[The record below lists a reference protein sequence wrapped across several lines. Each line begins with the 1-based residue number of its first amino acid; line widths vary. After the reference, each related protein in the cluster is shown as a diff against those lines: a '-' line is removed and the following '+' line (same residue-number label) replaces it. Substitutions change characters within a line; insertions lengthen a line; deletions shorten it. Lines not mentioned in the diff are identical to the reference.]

1 MGVGTTTT
9 AVVHPVAGRWR
20 MLLICTLSAGMA
32 QGFGRFSYPV
42 LLPSLREDLLSS
54 YGSAGLIGTLNVG
67 AYLVGSIV
75 VMVLSMRVPGH
86 RLMASGLTLT
96 TVALVVLATAQSVT
110 QLAIGMILSGLGG
123 AGVWVPAPG
132 VATSLFPLERRG
144 VASGASGAGI
154 GLCMLVASQ
163 LGRVAPQRWGDE
175 SWRVVWWIMAALTT
189 AAAIAVWTALRPP
202 PAPSSPD
209 PPTFDALRRVPAWKA
224 ISAAYACFG
233 LAYVLYVS
241 YLVAG
246 VQEDGGFSPG
256 HAANVFGLM
265 AATTIVGGPLLG
277 QVSDRVGRRSTLI
290 VGFLAAAVGAASVL
304 TDAEPWVSLG
314 AIVFGLAFSGLVSV
328 IAAYVGDHSPAH
340 QFASAFGAVTVA
352 FALAQAGG
360 PYLGGWLRDR
370 SGDFVAVFAV
380 SCAVWLLGALCCLPL
395 ARSPRPKARDV
406 RPAPSLRSTG

>member
-1 MGVGTTTT
+1 MGVGTTTA

-20 MLLICTLSAGMA
+20 MLLVCTLSAGMA

-86 RLMASGLTLT
+86 RLMALGLTLT
-96 TVALVVLATAQSVT
+96 TAALVVLATAQSVA
-110 QLAIGMILSGLGG
+110 QLAAGMILSGFGG

-154 GLCMLVASQ
+154 GLCMLLASQ
-163 LGRVAPQRWGDE
+163 LARIAPQRWGDE
-175 SWRVVWWIMAALTT
+175 SWRVVWWIMAALT
-189 AAAIAVWTALRPP
+189 AAAATAVWVLLRPP
-202 PAPSSPD
+202 RPPSSPE
-209 PPTFDALRRVPAWKA
+209 PPRFDALRHVPAWRA

-246 VQEDGGFSPG
+246 VQEDADFSPG

-277 QVSDRVGRRSTLI
+277 QMSDRIGRRTTLI
-290 VGFLAAAVGAASVL
+290 GGFLAAAVGAASVL
-304 TDAEPWVSLG
+304 SDAEPWVSLG

-328 IAAYVGDHSPAH
+328 IAAYVGDYSPAS

-360 PYLGGWLRDR
+360 PYLGGWLRDVT
-370 SGDFVAVFAV
+370 GDFVAVFAV
-380 SCAVWLLGALCCLPL
+380 STGVWLLGALCCLPL
-395 ARSPRPKARDV
+395 AGSRVHRTRDV
-406 RPAPSLRSTG
+406 PRAPSLRSTG